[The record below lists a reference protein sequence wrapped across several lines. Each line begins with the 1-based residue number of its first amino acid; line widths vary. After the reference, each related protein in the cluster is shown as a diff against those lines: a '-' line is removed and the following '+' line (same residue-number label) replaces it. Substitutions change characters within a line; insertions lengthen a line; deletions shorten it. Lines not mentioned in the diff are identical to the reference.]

1 MHRQRILGCAM
12 VLGTLV
18 VLSLMAVGVIAHRTS
33 IQDFGSSLLRM
44 DVALLLAY
52 GFAGVVVCNQM
63 CRNAITAAIIGAQIG
78 LILGSVQ
85 IANHLMEAFIPIRPF
100 VVTITPVMLAL
111 ALLGAAGAAAWERTR
126 SLASA
131 VSGGICCAVVAT
143 LITLCFAISFNL
155 LFARR
160 VDWELREAFAASGMI
175 DPAGF
180 RVKNILEAS
189 SEILVRMPLLA
200 LCLSVIS
207 AAIHAWM
214 STESRRAMVVGASFL
229 APFLF
234 AVGAF
239 SLWHANGIERA
250 ARPPFVMSGVLLTG
264 IAMCAAY
271 PIWSVIHASRESS
284 STQCLESSK

>member
-1 MHRQRILGCAM
+1 M
-12 VLGTLV
+12 VLGPLV
-18 VLSLMAVGVIAHRTS
+18 VLSLMAVGVIQHRTS
-33 IQDFGSSLLRM
+33 IQDSGSGLLGL

-52 GFAGVVVCNQM
+52 GFTGVVVWNQM
-63 CRNAITAAIIGAQIG
+63 SRNGITAATIGAQMG

-85 IANHLMEAFIPIRPF
+85 IANHLIEAFIPMRPF
-100 VVTITPVMLAL
+100 VVIITPVMLTL

-126 SLASA
+126 SLALA
-131 VSGGICCAVVAT
+131 VSGGICCAIVAT

-155 LFARR
+155 LFAGR

-189 SEILVRMPLLA
+189 SEILIRMPLLA
-200 LCLSVIS
+200 ICLSVIS

-214 STESRRAMVVGASFL
+214 STEFRRALVVGASFL
-229 APFLF
+229 APLLF
-234 AVGAF
+234 AVGAIA
-239 SLWHANGIERA
+239 LWHANGIERA

-264 IAMCAAY
+264 IAMCTAY
-271 PIWSVIHASRESS
+271 PIWSVIHAPKESS
-284 STQCLESSK
+284 SARWLKSSK